1 MSPQHE
7 PFVQTSSLKSKRRL
21 WVFIPLLAFFSVALI
36 FAVALR
42 NSDPSKLPSA
52 LIGRP
57 APKIAFAELQ
67 GLKGPSGPVPG
78 FTAEDLAKGEI
89 TIVNFWSS
97 WCAPCLEE
105 HPLLSKLAASSG
117 AKVYGVNYK
126 DKPEAALRFLTRNG
140 NPFHAV
146 GVDPKGRGA
155 IEWGVYGMPET
166 FIVNGRGEI
175 AYKQVGP
182 LTQEILQKKFL
193 PALKSAAEQQPNN
206 RVTE

>member
-1 MSPQHE
+1 M
-7 PFVQTSSLKSKRRL
+7 TSHSQAPSSQQPSTKSKRRL
-21 WVFIPLLAFFSVALI
+21 WVFIPLFAFSVVTVM

-42 NSDPSKLPSA
+42 NPDPSKLPSA

-57 APKIAFAELQ
+57 VPKVDFVELK
-67 GLKGPSGPVPG
+67 GLQGPSGIVPG
-78 FTAEDLAKGEI
+78 FTSEDLAKGHV
-89 TIVNFWSS
+89 TILNFWSS

-105 HPLLSKLAASSG
+105 HPLLVDLATTSG

-126 DKPEAALRFLTRNG
+126 DKPEQALRFLSLNG

-175 AYKQVGP
+175 AYKHVGP
-182 LTQEILQKKFL
+182 LTQENVQKQFL
-193 PALKSAAEQQPNN
+193 PALKMAKE
-206 RVTE
+206 